1 LQIRVIRRGLRDPAP
16 SAPSWFEIRLSKFVR
31 TAGIRFTTVYAEARG
46 SQRIQ
51 PCCAIWHA
59 NAPTAL
65 AGGDRLT
72 DPGSRA
78 MRRRVIDADV
88 TVSVAITVSIA
99 DA

>member
-1 LQIRVIRRGLRDPAP
+1 M
-16 SAPSWFEIRLSKFVR
+16 
-31 TAGIRFTTVYAEARG
+31 
-46 SQRIQ
+46 
-51 PCCAIWHA
+51 WHA

-72 DPGSRA
+72 DACSRA

-88 TVSVAITVSIA
+88 TVPVAITVSIA